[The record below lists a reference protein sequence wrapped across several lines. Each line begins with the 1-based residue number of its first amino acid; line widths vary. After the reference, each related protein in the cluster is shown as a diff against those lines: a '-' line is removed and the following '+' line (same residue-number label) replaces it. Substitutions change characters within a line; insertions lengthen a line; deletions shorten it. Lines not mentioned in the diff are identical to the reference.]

1 LNQQWCIPKIDAEY
15 VYHMEDLL
23 ELYAQAYDPKRP
35 VVCFDERPYPL
46 IGETRQP
53 IAVKPGQV
61 KRVDYQYERN
71 GVVNLFVAIEPLAG
85 WRQVTITQQ
94 RTKVDFAHQMQALVN
109 ESYAEAELIR
119 LVVDNLNIHNP
130 AALYEVFAPSEAR
143 RILSKLEFHYTP
155 KHASWLNQVEIEIS
169 VLSRQCLER
178 RIPDSETLAREVTA
192 WQEQRNAQRAKIDW
206 QFSATDARVKLHC
219 SYPLVTH

>member
-1 LNQQWCIPKIDAEY
+1 
-15 VYHMEDLL
+15 MEDLL
-23 ELYAQAYDPKRP
+23 ELYAQPYDPKRP

-53 IAVKPGQV
+53 IAAKSGQV

-71 GVVNLFVAIEPLAG
+71 GVVNLFVAVEPLAG
-85 WRQVTITQQ
+85 RREVKITQQ
-94 RTKVDFAHQMQALVN
+94 RTKVDFARQMRALVD
-109 ESYAEAELIR
+109 EHYAEAELIR
-119 LVVDNLNIHNP
+119 LVVDNLNIHTP

-178 RIPDSETLAREVTA
+178 RIPEPETLRREIAA
-192 WQEQRNAQRAKIDW
+192 WQEQRNAQQVKIDW
-206 QFSATDARVKLHC
+206 RFSATDARVKLQR
-219 SYPLVTH
+219 SYPLLTHQS

>member
-1 LNQQWCIPKIDAEY
+1 
-15 VYHMEDLL
+15 MEDLL
-23 ELYAQAYDPKRP
+23 DLYAQPYDPKRP

-53 IAVKPGQV
+53 IPAKPGQP

-71 GVVNLFVAIEPLAG
+71 GVVNLFVCLEPLAG
-85 WRQVTITQQ
+85 WRHVEVTQQ
-94 RTKVDFAHQMQALVN
+94 RTKSDFAHQMQHLVDDHHPQ
-109 ESYAEAELIR
+109 AEVIR

-130 AALYEVFAPSEAR
+130 AALYEVFPAPEAR
-143 RILSKLEFHYTP
+143 RILAKLEFHYTP

-178 RIPDSETLAREVTA
+178 RLPDQQRLTCEIAA
-192 WQEQRNAQRAKIDW
+192 WENQRNAQKAKIDW
-206 QFSATDARVKLHC
+206 RFSAADARVKLQR
-219 SYPLVTH
+219 SYPVITHQS